1 MNAGLPQASYP
12 CGNFSDTSNRTRL
25 RPKWSIGK
33 WPEYFSY
40 DLFMYNRWN
49 TNNWNTWRWLLMCLV
64 TTVCYTSL
72 HHNDT
77 GCQLTIWTHCSLVR
91 HHVHGKTKTLMTLL
105 RLATQNSVK
114 KTMLGWLLLRRKQTR
129 LVHLYENISKYG
141 IYLFVST
148 NCFIIVIR
156 VCFQL
161 WILFFLSTKV
171 HKSIETA
178 VVCFV

>member
-1 MNAGLPQASYP
+1 MIDRQVTWILLLWPFYVQQMKYKQLKHMALVVDVFSNYRVLDKSTSQWHRLSTDNMNTLQFGATSCAWENKNFDDAVAS
-12 CGNFSDTSNRTRL
+12 C
-25 RPKWSIGK
+25 
-33 WPEYFSY
+33 
-40 DLFMYNRWN
+40 
-49 TNNWNTWRWLLMCLV
+49 
-64 TTVCYTSL
+64 
-72 HHNDT
+72 
-77 GCQLTIWTHCSLVR
+77 
-91 HHVHGKTKTLMTLL
+91 
-105 RLATQNSVK
+105 NSK
-114 KTMLGWLLLRRKQTR
+114 QREKTMLGWLLLRRKQTR

-178 VVCFV
+178 VGCFV